1 MNEFV
6 TTDDVAH
13 DCKYQVHTH
22 TVICKSI
29 MSESGSVCDIVCLHL
44 DDCCEENEVVSSRNS
59 QYTHMKKNRLF
70 RSLGGLAPLAN
81 YFLIAPE

>member
-59 QYTHMKKNRLF
+59 QYTHMKKIAC
-70 RSLGGLAPLAN
+70 SDHWEGLLHSP
-81 YFLIAPE
+81 ITS